1 MQLILNKDTNNKIE
15 VLSVNY
21 AYLRDGEINKTISV
35 SLNPDKA
42 NSAITY
48 LLSLVENGT
57 QVTDFHLIGNSDN
70 VLYDHIPVSL
80 SVSQIND
87 RAENINRNIEV
98 EFSEVK

>member
-1 MQLILNKDTNNKIE
+1 MQLVLNKDMDNKIE

-35 SLNPDKA
+35 SLSPDKA

-57 QVTDFHLIGNSDN
+57 QITDFYLIGNSDN

-80 SVSQIND
+80 NVSQIND